1 MLKINSLIILLSL
14 SLATAVKYDT
24 VFKTEKRVIPRT
36 IINDIPA
43 MTLGF
48 FSLKDSLMITQ
59 DMRAEQDFLK
69 IIGYKKN
76 DLFIEFGTRGRG
88 PDELPTPKLTGL
100 SEDGEEFMLFDPNLK
115 KIHYCEIN
123 SFSSKPNKVID
134 LRDSNLQFIFDARPV
149 NENFIISSGLY
160 KDGLFASIDIQN
172 GYEVNYYGS
181 FPVSPRGIDPYL
193 LSELNKGGIRLSPS
207 KEYII
212 FSTINFGYISC
223 FKIGRNK
230 LEKIWEHWITAPKY
244 EIKNGRV
251 YLKGDNILGFM
262 DVAVTDEYVYAIY
275 HGKEMSA
282 IRSQKAED
290 NPETIMK
297 FSLDK
302 GTPLVKYFT
311 DLPVTR
317 IAINPEGKLYCIAK
331 PLGYDLVEIDEKH

>member
-14 SLATAVKYDT
+14 SLVTVVKYDT

-48 FSLKDSLMITQ
+48 FSLKDSLLITQ

-160 KDGLFASIDIQN
+160 KDGLLASIDIQN

-193 LSELNKGGIRLSPS
+193 LSDLNKGGIRLSPS

-282 IRSQKAED
+282 IRSQKTED

-317 IAINPEGKLYCIAK
+317 IAVNPEGKLYCIAK
-331 PLGYDLVEIDEKH
+331 PLGYDLVEIDEKY